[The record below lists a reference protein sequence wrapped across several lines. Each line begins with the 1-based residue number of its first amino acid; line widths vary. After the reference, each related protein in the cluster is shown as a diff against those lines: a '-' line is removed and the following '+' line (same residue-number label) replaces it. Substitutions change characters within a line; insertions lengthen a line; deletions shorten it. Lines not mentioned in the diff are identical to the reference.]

1 MTSLELLLLCQGV
14 ERHEKNAA
22 EKLAR
27 AVREYLRAIGGFQA
41 VVPLDEALPP
51 AHGTVV
57 SGVGVDNAAH
67 RRRSHS
73 RGTAGHGE
81 TLQVACVGD
90 RARSPRE
97 DGRP

>member
-57 SGVGVDNAAH
+57 SGVVVH
-67 RRRSHS
+67 CPKC
-73 RGTAGHGE
+73 GHA
-81 TLQVACVGD
+81 TTITTTRTVPQ
-90 RARSPRE
+90 
-97 DGRP
+97 